1 MNHVDASVHDKIS
14 GVRHAPGFLLTPFG
28 WAAEPLAA
36 LVHAE
41 PSLLAGLFG
50 ISRPRMHLMALGLA
64 HLNPPLPPDI
74 GPLLL
79 RGPAWQVLDHVL
91 GHRPAGLKRALG
103 CLPVEVLQPENYRR
117 LIDLL
122 ADPEAAKVLHHA
134 DNIDDVAIRV
144 LADLPQPL
152 RRPLAMAVPDWRCR
166 LDGLADGLRFLVS
179 RGVAPSFDEVVAD
192 LLSVTQY
199 GQLAAKFGDWVDGLP
214 LPGSMPPPIVG
225 HARRLDRSGEVCAL
239 AKRWKNCLAD
249 YVPAIDAGE
258 CAVYF
263 WENTEM
269 PAVCLVQRH
278 GRLGWFLD
286 ETKGPRNTDLEPGP
300 LEIVAA
306 TFAEIGI
313 QTSRAISGIENLIFG
328 RGWQTP
334 RYTPPDD

>member
-1 MNHVDASVHDKIS
+1 MTHVDTLVPA
-14 GVRHAPGFLLTPFG
+14 GTAGRPRPPGFLLTPFG

-36 LVHAE
+36 MAAAE
-41 PSLLAGLFG
+41 PSLLPDLFT
-50 ISRPRMHLMALGLA
+50 ISQARMHLIALALA
-64 HLNPPLPPDI
+64 HLDTQVPPDI
-74 GPLLL
+74 GLFA
-79 RGPAWQVLDHVL
+79 RRSSRKVLDRVL
-91 GHRPAGLKRALG
+91 GHAPAGIERALHR
-103 CLPVEVLQPENYRR
+103 LPVAVLNRQNYRR
-117 LIDLL
+117 LVNLL
-122 ADPEAAKVLHHA
+122 DDPESAKVLHHA
-134 DNIDDVAIRV
+134 AKISDSTIRV
-144 LADLPQPL
+144 LYEMPGPL
-152 RRPLAMAVPDWRCR
+152 RRPLTAAVPGWSDK

-179 RGVAPSFDEVVAD
+179 RGVAPSFDEIVAD

-214 LPGSMPPPIVG
+214 LPESMPPPIVG
-225 HARRLDRSGEVCAL
+225 PARRLDRSGDVCAL

-269 PAVCLVQRH
+269 PAVCLVRRH

-286 ETKGPRNTDLEPGP
+286 ESKGPRNADLEPGP

-313 QTSRAISGIENLIFG
+313 QTSRVISGIENLTFC
-328 RGWQTP
+328 RAWQRP
-334 RYTPPDD
+334 RYT